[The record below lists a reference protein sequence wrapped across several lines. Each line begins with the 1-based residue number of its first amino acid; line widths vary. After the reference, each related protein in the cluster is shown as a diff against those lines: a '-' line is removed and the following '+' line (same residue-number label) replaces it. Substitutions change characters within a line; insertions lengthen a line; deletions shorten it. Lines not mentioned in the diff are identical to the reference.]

1 MNAPLLE
8 SCPLSQS
15 SLGGGRGGGFY
26 AGSLTFDKCLSL
38 NRLEDRQRLNVRWLF
53 SFPQGEWVSMGVPSD
68 GSLYGIPA
76 DIIYSVPVRIKA
88 DHSWE
93 VVQGLA
99 VSDFARGKMDAT
111 ASELVEE
118 RDMALSFLTS
128 SEGKL

>member
-1 MNAPLLE
+1 M
-8 SCPLSQS
+8 
-15 SLGGGRGGGFY
+15 
-26 AGSLTFDKCLSL
+26 
-38 NRLEDRQRLNVRWLF
+38 F
-53 SFPQGEWVSMGVPSD
+53 SFLQGEWVSMGVPSD

-76 DIIYSVPVRIKA
+76 NIIYSVPVRIKA

-93 VVQGLA
+93 VVQGLT

-111 ASELVEE
+111 ARELVEE

>member
-1 MNAPLLE
+1 
-8 SCPLSQS
+8 
-15 SLGGGRGGGFY
+15 
-26 AGSLTFDKCLSL
+26 
-38 NRLEDRQRLNVRWLF
+38 
-53 SFPQGEWVSMGVPSD
+53 MGVPSD
-68 GSLYGIPA
+68 SSLYGIPA